1 MFSNVNRKYRTD
13 SYRIFMVTCNIC
25 ETFRI
30 TKFLSS
36 HDHTRTDVELKN
48 DKQNIID
55 KFVATP
61 KNVNHHGKNFVRAQ
75 HQQKIRTQIAKVS

>member
-1 MFSNVNRKYRTD
+1 MFSKVNRKYRID
-13 SYRIFMVTCNIC
+13 SYGIFTVTCNIR

-36 HDHTRTDVELKN
+36 HMITTHCERGTDVELKN

-61 KNVNHHGKNFVRAQ
+61 KNVNHQEK
-75 HQQKIRTQIAKVS
+75 TL